1 MNILNAPSV
10 WMNIEWI
17 VKQILNEYRVT
28 GYKGELFLIFYEN
41 IRVNSVELLLFK
53 YALQI
58 QNDGER
64 KKKQKKEE
72 KEEAGNM
79 WIHYIILTK
88 RREHKNKI
96 QVPANISFLFMAPKQ
111 NSSF

>member
-64 KKKQKKEE
+64 KKNKKKKKKKKRGTCE
-72 KEEAGNM
+72 
-79 WIHYIILTK
+79 YIT
-88 RREHKNKI
+88 
-96 QVPANISFLFMAPKQ
+96 
-111 NSSF
+111 